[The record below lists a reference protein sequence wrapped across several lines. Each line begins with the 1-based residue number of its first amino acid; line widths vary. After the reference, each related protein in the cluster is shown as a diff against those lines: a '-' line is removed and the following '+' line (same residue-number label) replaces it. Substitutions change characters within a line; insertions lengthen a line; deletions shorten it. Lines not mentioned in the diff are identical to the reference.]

1 MGSSAINIYLSF
13 MIRCLDIFHRQ
24 VRKGDAKYAK

>member
-1 MGSSAINIYLSF
+1 MNNSLKYLDLSWPEL
-13 MIRCLDIFHRQ
+13 CLQIFNRQ